1 MTDTT
6 TKETAAVKI
15 LDKRIISADEYLQ
28 NGLPNEIDVMKTQDV
43 LEIINNYYVVQD

>member
-15 LDKRIISADEYLQ
+15 LDKRMISADEYLQ
-28 NGLPNEIDVMKTQDV
+28 NGLPNEIDVKKT
-43 LEIINNYYVVQD
+43 L